1 MRVLTGWLMGL
12 GIGASLGLVVLWV
25 NTAPDVVDDRGGR
38 SAVASVGP
46 AVPRRSDGRVDRL
59 MRDGERQARQ
69 PRRETPLSA
78 RTAER
83 PRPDRPRQDED
94 SVAATDRA
102 ITPQP
107 NRGLT
112 APIDRTVYTDVGV
125 GAVLSTP
132 ATAVVQ
138 ATAIVQEGRAR
149 IAVTAA
155 NPTGLRQWNARVDR
169 MIDDDDLRARQIRDD
184 TSIRGRTHE
193 RLSQYHEDLP
203 VFGADITRQAV
214 GGLTLSIFGTAYTD
228 IDLDPTPGLS
238 ADEAKVIIE
247 TLAGAELG
255 PTRIPELVVLPRD
268 ETGDYVL
275 TYHERVMSTT
285 GLTAYFIDA
294 YTGDLVLQRSDL
306 KTQQATLPC
315 TQCDVG
321 EGDGVLGDR
330 KKISVR
336 SAAGV
341 YVAHDKLRPPD
352 LFTFDM
358 QGDLDKTIDFLNG
371 VTALFDSDLATDT
384 DNVWTDGANVDA
396 HVYAGWTYDYL
407 FKRFGRRGLDDSDLR
422 ILSLVHPVRRQ
433 DWLTAPPGVF
443 GLFYLNAFYAGNG
456 VMVYGEG
463 LPPEVIFLGLSW
475 NFFSA
480 ALDVVAHELAHGV
493 TEFSSQLIYQDESG
507 ALDEAFSDIIATGVE
522 FFFQASGSG
531 LLEAD
536 YLIGEDIATP
546 GGIRSMENPGL
557 FGDPDHFSNLFTGPE
572 DNGGVH
578 TNALIATHA
587 FYLAIEGG
595 TNSTSGLGVA
605 GVGAANREQ
614 IENIFYRAFV
624 LLLPSNATFSVAR
637 AATIQA
643 AQDLYGAGSAAEQ
656 AVIDAWT
663 AVGVT

>member
-1 MRVLTGWLMGL
+1 MRVLTGLLVGL
-12 GIGASLGLVVLWV
+12 GIGASLGLVVLWL
-25 NTAPDVVDDRGGR
+25 NTAPDVVHDRGRR
-38 SAVASVGP
+38 SAVASVDS

-69 PRRETPLSA
+69 PRRETQLSA
-78 RTAER
+78 RTPERSRPER
-83 PRPDRPRQDED
+83 PHHDED
-94 SVAATDRA
+94 GMAAIDRA

-112 APIDRTVYTDVGV
+112 APIDQPVYTDVGGGGV
-125 GAVLSTP
+125 VSAP
-132 ATAVVQ
+132 ATAVAQ
-138 ATAIVQEGRAR
+138 DGRAR

-155 NPTGLRQWNARVDR
+155 DPAGLRQWNGRVVR
-169 MIDDDDLRARQIRDD
+169 MIQDDDLRVRQIRED
-184 TSIRGRTHE
+184 TLIRGRTHE
-193 RLSQYHEDLP
+193 RLSQYHEGLP
-203 VFGADITRQAV
+203 VFGGDITRQTD

-247 TLAGAELG
+247 TLAGAKLG
-255 PTRIPELVVLPRD
+255 PTRIPELVILPRD
-268 ETGDYVL
+268 EAGGYVL

-294 YTGDLVLQRSDL
+294 DSGDLVLQRSDL
-306 KTQQATLPC
+306 KTQQPTLPC
-315 TQCDVG
+315 TQCEVG
-321 EGDGVLGDR
+321 EGNGVLGDR

-341 YVAHDKLRPPD
+341 YLAHDELRPPD
-352 LFTFDM
+352 LLTFDM
-358 QGDLDKTIDFLNG
+358 QGDLIKTIDFLNG
-371 VTALFDSDLATDT
+371 VTPLFDSDLASDA

-422 ILSLVHPVRRQ
+422 ILSLVHPVPRQ
-433 DWLTAPPGVF
+433 DWLTASPGVF
-443 GLFYLNAFYAGNG
+443 GLFYINAFYAGNG

-463 LPPEVIFLGLSW
+463 LPPGVIFLGLSW

-493 TEFSSQLIYQDESG
+493 TEFSSQLIYQDKSG
-507 ALDEAFSDIIATGVE
+507 ALNEAFSDIIATGVE
-522 FFFQASGSG
+522 FFFQESGSG
-531 LLEAD
+531 LRTAD
-536 YLIGEDIATP
+536 YLGGEDIATP

-557 FGDPDHFSNLFTGPE
+557 FGDPDHYSNRFTGPE

-578 TNALIATHA
+578 TNSAIANHA

-595 TNSTSGLGVA
+595 TNRTSGLGGA

-624 LLLPSNATFSVAR
+624 SMLPSNATFSMAR

-643 AQDLYGAGSAAEQ
+643 ARDLYGAGSAAEQ
-656 AVIDAWT
+656 AVIEAWT
-663 AVGVT
+663 AVGVP

>member
-1 MRVLTGWLMGL
+1 MRLRAGLLMGL
-12 GIGASLGLVVLWV
+12 GIGTGLGLAVLWLV
-25 NTAPDVVDDRGGR
+25 TAPDVIHDRHDRDGR
-38 SAVASVGP
+38 SAVASVAP
-46 AVPRRSDGRVDRL
+46 AGPRRSDAGADRL
-59 MRDGERQARQ
+59 IRARERQARQ
-69 PRRETPLSA
+69 PRRETQLSE
-78 RTAER
+78 RTPE
-83 PRPDRPRQDED
+83 RPRQDAD
-94 SVAATDRA
+94 GVAAIDGA

-107 NRGLT
+107 NRGPT
-112 APIDRTVYTDVGV
+112 APIDRTVYTDVGG
-125 GAVLSTP
+125 GAASSTQ

-138 ATAIVQEGRAR
+138 AGRAD

-155 NPTGLRQWNARVDR
+155 NPAGLRQWNGTVAR
-169 MIDDDDLRARQIRDD
+169 MIQADDLRVRQIRDD
-184 TSIRGRTHE
+184 TLIGGRTHE
-193 RLSQYHEDLP
+193 RLSQYHEGLP
-203 VFGADITRQAV
+203 VVGGDVTRQTD

-228 IDLDPTPGLS
+228 IDLDPTPRLS

-255 PTRIPELVVLPRD
+255 PTRIPELVVLPPD
-268 ETGDYVL
+268 EAGDYVL
-275 TYHERVMSTT
+275 TYRERVMSTT
-285 GLTAYFIDA
+285 GLNFYFIDA
-294 YTGDLVLQRSDL
+294 HSGDLVLQRSDL
-306 KTQQATLPC
+306 KTQKATLPC
-315 TQCDVG
+315 TQCEVG

-341 YVAHDKLRPPD
+341 YLAHDKLRPPD
-352 LFTFDM
+352 LLTFDM
-358 QGDLDKTIDFLNG
+358 QGNLTKTIDFLNG
-371 VTALFDSDLATDT
+371 VIPLFDSDIATDT

-422 ILSLVHPVRRQ
+422 IVSLVHPVRQQ
-433 DWLTAPPGVF
+433 DFATASAGVF
-443 GLFYLNAFYAGNG
+443 GLFYINAFYAGNG

-463 LPPEVIFLGLSW
+463 LPPGVIFLGLSW

-493 TEFSSQLIYQDESG
+493 TDFSSQLIYQDESG
-507 ALDEAFSDIIATGVE
+507 ALNEAFSDIIATGVE
-522 FFFQASGSG
+522 FFFQESGSG
-531 LLEAD
+531 MRTAD
-536 YLIGEDIATP
+536 YLGGEDIATP

-557 FGDPDHFSNLFTGPE
+557 FGDPDHYSNRFTGAA

-578 TNALIATHA
+578 TNSAIANHA

-595 TNSTSGLGVA
+595 TNRTSGLGVT

-614 IENIFYRAFV
+614 IEKIFYRAFV
-624 LLLPSNATFSVAR
+624 LLLPSNATFSIAR

-643 AQDLYGAGSAAEQ
+643 AQTLYGAGSAAEQ
-656 AVIDAWT
+656 AVIEAWT

>member
-1 MRVLTGWLMGL
+1 MAA
-12 GIGASLGLVVLWV
+12 I
-25 NTAPDVVDDRGGR
+25 
-38 SAVASVGP
+38 
-46 AVPRRSDGRVDRL
+46 DG
-59 MRDGERQARQ
+59 
-69 PRRETPLSA
+69 
-78 RTAER
+78 
-83 PRPDRPRQDED
+83 
-94 SVAATDRA
+94 A

-107 NRGLT
+107 NRGPT
-112 APIDRTVYTDVGV
+112 APIDRAVYTDVGG
-125 GAVLSTP
+125 GAVSSTQ

-138 ATAIVQEGRAR
+138 AGRAD

-155 NPTGLRQWNARVDR
+155 NPAGLRQWNDRVNR
-169 MIDDDDLRARQIRDD
+169 MIQDGDLRVRQILED
-184 TSIRGRTHE
+184 TLIPGRAQE
-193 RLSQYHEDLP
+193 RLSQYHEGLP
-203 VFGADITRQAV
+203 VFGGDITRQTD

-268 ETGDYVL
+268 EAGGYVL

-294 YTGDLVLQRSDL
+294 HSGDLVLQRSDL
-306 KTQQATLPC
+306 KTQKATLPC
-315 TQCDVG
+315 TQCEVG

-330 KKISVR
+330 KKMSVR
-336 SAAGV
+336 SAPGV
-341 YVAHDKLRPPD
+341 YLAHDQLRPPD

-358 QGDLDKTIDFLNG
+358 QGDLTKTINFLNG
-371 VTALFDSDLATDT
+371 VVPLFESDLASDS

-396 HVYAGWTYDYL
+396 HVYTGWTYDYL

-422 ILSLVHPVRRQ
+422 IVSLVHPVRRQ
-433 DWLTAPPGVF
+433 DFATASAGVF
-443 GLFYLNAFYAGNG
+443 GLFYINAFYAGNG

-463 LPPEVIFLGLSW
+463 LPPGVIFLGLSW

-493 TEFSSQLIYQDESG
+493 TDFSSQLIYQDESG
-507 ALDEAFSDIIATGVE
+507 TLNEAFSDIIATGVE

-531 LLEAD
+531 LRTAD
-536 YLIGEDIATP
+536 YLLGEDIITP

-557 FGDPDHFSNLFTGPE
+557 FGDPDHYSNRFTGPE

-578 TNALIATHA
+578 TNSLIADHA

-595 TNSTSGLGVA
+595 TNRTSGLGVT

-614 IENIFYRAFV
+614 IENIFYRAFA
-624 LLLPSNATFSVAR
+624 LLLPSNATFSIAR
-637 AATIQA
+637 AATILA
-643 AQDLYGAGSAAEQ
+643 AQTLYGAGSAAEQ
-656 AVIDAWT
+656 AVIQAWT